1 MKITNLLGLYFRGF
15 GQIMLQESCWTGA
28 LFVIGILVSSNLM
41 LVGALLGALTS
52 VAGAKLLKLAS
63 EDELFRGYFGFN
75 GALVGI
81 AALFFLPLSFYAVA
95 LIVGGSILSS
105 FIMRWLSDWGRLPP
119 YTAPFIL
126 SGWIMLFLARIFGLA
141 ENNLGVE
148 ASLGEFAAISRGIG
162 QVMFQDNWLAGA
174 IFLVGLAVCSL
185 EAVSWAIIG
194 SSLGLICALGLG
206 YPASLTFAGIF
217 GFNASLV
224 GIALSN
230 KFRNAS
236 APLLGIIL
244 SVFITRGFQVIDI
257 PPLTAPFVLSS
268 WLVIVASGFAQKPTK
283 IL

>member
-1 MKITNLLGLYFRGF
+1 
-15 GQIMLQESCWTGA
+15 MLQESCWTGA

-105 FIMRWLSDWGRLPP
+105 
-119 YTAPFIL
+119 
-126 SGWIMLFLARIFGLA
+126 
-141 ENNLGVE
+141 
-148 ASLGEFAAISRGIG
+148 
-162 QVMFQDNWLAGA
+162 
-174 IFLVGLAVCSL
+174 
-185 EAVSWAIIG
+185 
-194 SSLGLICALGLG
+194 
-206 YPASLTFAGIF
+206 
-217 GFNASLV
+217 
-224 GIALSN
+224 
-230 KFRNAS
+230 
-236 APLLGIIL
+236 
-244 SVFITRGFQVIDI
+244 
-257 PPLTAPFVLSS
+257 

>member
-1 MKITNLLGLYFRGF
+1 
-15 GQIMLQESCWTGA
+15 
-28 LFVIGILVSSNLM
+28 
-41 LVGALLGALTS
+41 
-52 VAGAKLLKLAS
+52 
-63 EDELFRGYFGFN
+63 
-75 GALVGI
+75 
-81 AALFFLPLSFYAVA
+81 
-95 LIVGGSILSS
+95 
-105 FIMRWLSDWGRLPP
+105 
-119 YTAPFIL
+119 
-126 SGWIMLFLARIFGLA
+126 MLFLARIFGLA